1 MTKKAVSDSAGVMR
15 NTDLGSVPWVFA
27 NSQVVIC
34 SRRSRRRWGTL
45 AADCVGGRSSCLG
58 QLEALSLHLQLVV
71 GGASA
76 GLFPLTAS
84 SAQPAI
90 DTPPSSGPPAQSAAL
105 SAQPSRRLC
114 GRRLPWGPY
123 RAAAPAGPGTCA
135 ARERALPLL
144 SRGRTGSR
152 RPDGDSPPLPPGGKD
167 PRAPSRAGW
176 RRWPGRRRE
185 ERYSPARTASPT
197 A

>member
-1 MTKKAVSDSAGVMR
+1 MR
-15 NTDLGSVPWVFA
+15 NTDLGSVPRVFA

-45 AADCVGGRSSCLG
+45 AADCVGGRSSCRG
-58 QLEALSLHLQLVV
+58 QLEALSLRQQLVV

-90 DTPPSSGPPAQSAAL
+90 DTPPSSRPPAQSAAL

-114 GRRLPWGPY
+114 GRRLRPY

-135 ARERALPLL
+135 ARERALLLL

-152 RPDGDSPPLPPGGKD
+152 RPGGDSPPLPPGGKD